1 MTSRNERGTHVSQI
15 TGPPRAVDI
24 ILSLLLP
31 GMGHLVRGFWEK
43 ALVFFGVVIVAGT
56 TLGLAVSKYRL
67 AWLHGPSDYWFSTLL
82 LLLLLAGVWVLGVVD
97 LFRSTRS
104 KTEAEHYVL
113 GYWQMAT
120 RRFSKDAKGIIGL
133 LLIALVVHIA
143 LFAPFFASG
152 HAVKGEDGYV
162 RPIIHAIKMDLYNFR
177 AAPSG
182 DHPLGT
188 DNFGRDVLDRLIY
201 GTRVALGIG
210 FVSTILNMVFGGFL
224 GLIGGY
230 FRGITDSVLM
240 RVLEV
245 VNLIP
250 FLVLVLL
257 IRGLWPD
264 GGIVSL
270 MVILGI
276 FGLQP
281 ARIIRSE
288 VLSVREKDYVTA
300 ARAIGAPTW
309 RILLKYVLPNA
320 LASLIV
326 VTTMSIGVNIIVVA
340 GLSFLGYGVPP
351 PTPSWGAML
360 QEAQEYMR
368 TAWWMAVYPGLAI
381 VITVFGFNI
390 LGDSLRDVLDPR
402 LK

>member
-1 MTSRNERGTHVSQI
+1 MIRDKQAINETQI
-15 TGPPRAVDI
+15 LVRLRLLEIA
-24 ILSLLLP
+24 LSLVLP
-31 GMGHLVRGFWEK
+31 GLGHLARGFWEK
-43 ALVFFGVVIVAGT
+43 ALLFFGVLSVIGA
-56 TLGLAVSKYRL
+56 TLGIAVLKHRL
-67 AWLHGPSDYWFSTLL
+67 AWLAGPSDYWFSTMMIF
-82 LLLLLAGVWVLGVVD
+82 LLLAIVWVVALLDLYKMTRKATEKEQYVV
-97 LFRSTRS
+97 
-104 KTEAEHYVL
+104 
-113 GYWQMAT
+113 GYWDMAT
-120 RRFSKDAKGIIGL
+120 RRFSRDAKGIIGL
-133 LLIALVVHIA
+133 LIIALILHVA

-152 HAVKGEDGYV
+152 HSFEGVEGYV
-162 RPIIHAIKMDLYNFR
+162 KPRIHAIKMDLYNFQ

-188 DNFGRDVLDRLIY
+188 DNFGRDVLDRLIF

-210 FVSTILNMVFGGFL
+210 FVATILNMFLGGFL

-230 FRGITDSVLM
+230 FRGPIDATLM
-240 RVLEV
+240 RILEII
-245 VNLIP
+245 NSIP
-250 FLVLVLL
+250 FLVLALL
-257 IRGLWPD
+257 VRGLWQ
-264 GGIVSL
+264 GRGIVSL
-270 MVILGI
+270 MLILGI

-288 VLSVREKDYVTA
+288 VLSVREQDYVLA

-309 RILLKYVLPNA
+309 RIILRYVLPNA

-340 GLSFLGYGVPP
+340 GLSFLGFGVPP

-368 TAWWMAVYPGLAI
+368 TAWWMAVYPGLTI

>member
-1 MTSRNERGTHVSQI
+1 MIRDKQVISETQI
-15 TGPPRAVDI
+15 LGRPRLSDI
-24 ILSLLLP
+24 ALSLVLP
-31 GMGHLVRGFWEK
+31 GLGHLARGFWEK
-43 ALVFFGVVIVAGT
+43 ALMFFGVLSVLGV
-56 TLGLAVSKYRL
+56 TLCLAVVKHRL
-67 AWLHGPSDYWFSTLL
+67 AWLAGSSDYWFSTMMIF
-82 LLLLLAGVWVLGVVD
+82 LLLAIVWAVALLDLYKMTRKAAEKEQYVV
-97 LFRSTRS
+97 
-104 KTEAEHYVL
+104 
-113 GYWQMAT
+113 GYWDMAT
-120 RRFSKDAKGIIGL
+120 RRFSQDAKGIIGL
-133 LLIALVVHIA
+133 LIIALILHIS
-143 LFAPFFASG
+143 LFAPFFVSG
-152 HAVKGEDGYV
+152 HGVKGVEGYV
-162 RPIIHAIKMDLYNFR
+162 KPRIHAIQMDLYNFQ

-188 DNFGRDVLDRLIY
+188 DNFGRDVLDRLIF

-210 FVSTILNMVFGGFL
+210 VVATLLNMFLGGFL

-230 FRGITDSVLM
+230 FRGPVDATLM
-240 RVLEV
+240 RILEV
-245 VNLIP
+245 INSIP
-250 FLVLVLL
+250 FLVLALL
-257 IRGLWPD
+257 VRGLWQD
-264 GGIVSL
+264 GGILSL
-270 MVILGI
+270 MLILGI

-288 VLSVREKDYVTA
+288 VLSVREQDYVLA

-309 RILLKYVLPNA
+309 RIILRYVLPNA

-368 TAWWMAVYPGLAI
+368 TAWWMAVYPGLTI

>member
-1 MTSRNERGTHVSQI
+1 MTSDKQPLNGTQI
-15 TGPPRAVDI
+15 IGRPRLVDI
-24 ILSLLLP
+24 ILTLVLP
-31 GMGHLVRGFWEK
+31 GLGHLVRGYWEK
-43 ALVFFGVVIVAGT
+43 ALLFFSVLSVLGVTLAMAVA
-56 TLGLAVSKYRL
+56 KHRL
-67 AWLHGPSDYWFSTLL
+67 AWLAGSSDYWFSTVMMF
-82 LLLLLAGVWVLGVVD
+82 LLLALIWTVALVD
-97 LFRSTRS
+97 LYKTIR
-104 KTEAEHYVL
+104 KATEAEHYVV
-113 GYWQMAT
+113 GYWDMAT

-133 LLIALVVHIA
+133 LLIGLILHVA

-152 HAVKGEDGYV
+152 HNFEDVEGYV
-162 RPIIHAIKMDLYNFR
+162 KPRIHAIKMDLYNFQ
-177 AAPSG
+177 APPSG

-188 DNFGRDVLDRLIY
+188 DNFGRDVLDRLIF

-210 FVSTILNMVFGGFL
+210 FVATMLNMFLGGFL

-230 FRGITDSVLM
+230 FRGPTDAVLM
-240 RVLEV
+240 RILEV
-245 VNLIP
+245 INSIP
-250 FLVLVLL
+250 FLVLALL
-257 IRGLWPD
+257 VRGLWQG

-270 MVILGI
+270 MLILGI
-276 FGLQP
+276 FGLAP

-288 VLSVREKDYVTA
+288 VLSVREQDYVLA
-300 ARAIGAPTW
+300 ARAIGAPTG
-309 RILLKYVLPNA
+309 RIILKYVLPNA

-340 GLSFLGYGVPP
+340 GLSFLGFGVPP

-381 VITVFGFNI
+381 VLTVFGFNI